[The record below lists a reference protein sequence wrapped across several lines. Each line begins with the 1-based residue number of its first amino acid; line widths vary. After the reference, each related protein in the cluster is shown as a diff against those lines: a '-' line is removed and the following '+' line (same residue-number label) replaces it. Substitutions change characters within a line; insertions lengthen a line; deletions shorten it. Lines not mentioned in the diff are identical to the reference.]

1 MGFEPETYYLGPNK
15 HCPNNDMPVLIYRDC
30 LPLPLSEAKTT
41 EFLESHAWE
50 KKGTWGHIAY
60 RHFHPNTH
68 ECYGIFQGESRI
80 LVGCGTND
88 TSGGEEIE
96 VHAGDVIVLPAGTGH
111 CCLQSST
118 DYRYIGVYPEYIDH
132 LDEKSKSFQ
141 CEYRMASLLR
151 RLLSTTPPEIANATI
166 RRMNLNSADLPKI
179 FLPPVNRSMQTL
191 DKSFFRKVVP
201 LAAATIPDVRQITA
215 IRRELE
221 KSQDLLRVSP
231 IKPLR
236 DDDSVGQGAKCLL
249 LRPGI
254 DANERK
260 TWSQTISRLVEERLA
275 SLRPYD
281 LTLTYDDWTM
291 HNILEAVLPE
301 IPEEEKET
309 PAGFAQVGHVAHV
322 NLREAYLP
330 YKYIIG
336 QILVDKNPNIT
347 TVINKTFDVGTES
360 VFRTFPYEVIAGPD
374 DLDVTVHESG
384 CEFKFNFGKVYWN
397 SRLGTEHS
405 RLFEQF
411 KEGEAV
417 CDVMA
422 GVGPF
427 AVPAGKRKVFVRAND
442 LNPDSYQ
449 SLEDAIK
456 SNKVSDFVSA
466 SCEDGRAFIR
476 TATRDLQHSPRE
488 ARLPS
493 KLKISRKLTKEEMQA
508 RRKEADAAAKV
519 LKEPNA
525 FAHYVM
531 NLPASAIEFLDAF
544 RGLYHGREAEFK
556 PHTSRGLPLIHLYLF
571 QTKFA
576 SEEEEIQEICERIS
590 QHIGAPVK
598 FDDPELDMQ
607 VRFVRLVAPKK
618 KMFCASFRIPASV
631 AFAQP

>member
-1 MGFEPETYYLGPNK
+1 
-15 HCPNNDMPVLIYRDC
+15 
-30 LPLPLSEAKTT
+30 
-41 EFLESHAWE
+41 
-50 KKGTWGHIAY
+50 
-60 RHFHPNTH
+60 
-68 ECYGIFQGESRI
+68 
-80 LVGCGTND
+80 
-88 TSGGEEIE
+88 
-96 VHAGDVIVLPAGTGH
+96 
-111 CCLQSST
+111 
-118 DYRYIGVYPEYIDH
+118 
-132 LDEKSKSFQ
+132 
-141 CEYRMASLLR
+141 MASLLR
-151 RLLSTTPPEIANATI
+151 RLLSITQPDVSNATT

-179 FLPPVNRSMQTL
+179 FRPPVNRAMQTL

-201 LAAATIPDVRQITA
+201 LAAATISDVRQITA
-215 IRRELE
+215 IRKELD
-221 KSQDLLRVSP
+221 KSQDLLRISP

-236 DDDSVGQGAKCLL
+236 EDDSVPGAKCLL
-249 LRPGI
+249 LRPEI
-254 DANERK
+254 DAKEPK
-260 TWSQTISRLVEERLA
+260 TWSPTISRLVEDKLA

-291 HNILEAVLPE
+291 HNILEAILPE
-301 IPEEEKET
+301 IPEDEKET

-397 SRLGTEHS
+397 SRLGTEHA
-405 RLFEQF
+405 RLFELF

-442 LNPDSYQ
+442 LNPDSYR
-449 SLEDAIK
+449 SLQDAIK

-466 SCEDGRAFIR
+466 SCEDGREFIR
-476 TATRDLQHSPRE
+476 SATRELLHAPRE

-508 RRKEADAAAKV
+508 LRKEADAAAQV
-519 LKEPNA
+519 LKEPHV
-525 FAHYVM
+525 FSHYVM

-544 RGLYHGREAEFK
+544 RGLYHGHEAEFK
-556 PHTSRGLPLIHLYLF
+556 PYTSKALPLIHLYLF
-571 QTKFA
+571 QAKLVA
-576 SEEEEIQEICERIS
+576 EEEEIQEICERIS
-590 QHIGAPVK
+590 THIGAAVAL
-598 FDDPELDMQ
+598 DDTELEMQ